1 MSCVELRNGTTSKCV
16 LLIVNT
22 TYPYPET
29 TLIDSLR
36 ELKDTYVD
44 AINRAVA
51 DERDDLVWRLVDE
64 YSDESLELMSLVLP
78 AAA

>member
-1 MSCVELRNGTTSKCV
+1 M
-16 LLIVNT
+16 NT

-64 YSDESLELMSLVLP
+64 YSDESLELMSRVLP